1 MQNRDRSTYSSPL
14 SSRYTSPEML
24 HIFSEDFK
32 FRTWRQLWIA
42 LAEVERQL
50 GLPVSK
56 TQIDELKRNKD
67 NINYVDA
74 EKFERETRH
83 DVMAH
88 VKAYGK
94 LCPKAAGIIHL
105 GATSAY
111 VGDNTD
117 LIQIRE
123 AGRIILQRMA
133 DVIHNLGAFARK
145 YAFTPTLGYT
155 HFQPAQPVTVG
166 KRACLW
172 IQDLL
177 FDFVDLERFL
187 SDLKFLGV
195 KGTTG
200 TQASFVELFGG
211 DARKIRRLDDLV
223 TRRMGFKAS
232 LPVSGQTYPRKIDSR
247 ISAIL
252 SGIAQSAHKFA
263 SDLRLLQH
271 LKEMEEPFGKSQIGS
286 SAMAYKRNP
295 MRSERICSL
304 ARFVMSLSES
314 TAFTAATQWFERT
327 LDDSAN
333 KRLAIPEAFLA
344 TDAILL
350 IYANVASGLVV
361 NKPVIDRRLDLEIPF
376 SATENIL
383 MEAVKRGGSRQE
395 LHEKIRVLSMEERL
409 AMVAGKPN
417 RLLERIST
425 DPEFQMSRKEVLSLA
440 DPKKFI
446 GLSGQQTLAFLKSTV
461 QPSIGKYRKRAA
473 ADLKV

>member
-1 MQNRDRSTYSSPL
+1 MQNHNRAVYSSPL

-32 FRTWRQLWIA
+32 FRTWRELWIA
-42 LAEVERQL
+42 LAEAERQL
-50 GLPVSK
+50 GLNITK
-56 TQIDELKRNKD
+56 TQIDELKRNKEQ
-67 NINYVDA
+67 INYADA

-83 DVMAH
+83 DVMSH

-94 LCPKAAGIIHL
+94 QCPKAAGIIHL

-117 LIQIRE
+117 LIQIRD
-123 AGRIILQRMA
+123 AGRILLQRMA
-133 DVIHNLGAFARK
+133 DVIRNLSAFAREH
-145 YAFTPTLGYT
+145 AHTPTLGYT
-155 HFQPAQPVTVG
+155 HFQAAQPVSVG

-177 FDFVDLERFL
+177 FDFADLEQFL
-187 SDLKFLGV
+187 TGLPFLGV

-200 TQASFVELFGG
+200 TQASFMELFGG
-211 DARKIRRLDDLV
+211 DVRKVRRLDEQI
-223 TRRMGFKAS
+223 TKRMGFAAS

-247 ISAIL
+247 ANAIL

-271 LKEMEEPFGKSQIGS
+271 LKEMEEPFEKNQIGS

-350 IYANVASGLVV
+350 IYANVAKGLVV
-361 NKPVIDRRLDLEIPF
+361 NRPVIERRLAQEIPF
-376 SATENIL
+376 SATENVL

-395 LHEKIRVLSMEERL
+395 LHEKIRILSMEER
-409 AMVAGKPN
+409 AAVVQGHPN
-417 RLLERIST
+417 RLLERIAR
-425 DPEFQMSRKEVLSLA
+425 DPDFRMTRKEVLALA
-440 DPKKFI
+440 NPRKFI
-446 GLSGQQTLAFLKSTV
+446 GASGEQTLAFLKDKV
-461 QPSIGKYRKRAA
+461 NPAIRKYPKGAP